1 MHELIKFWD
10 DNWWWLIW
18 VGGGAAEWVADQFGA
33 GVAAISKRRRR
44 RIKHREKLRAL
55 EIEGKRRALE
65 SAHPRPVKPTCGC
78 GHDVAFHNRESLL
91 CFGEG
96 SKANGKPICGCQG
109 YIGPEPLPTYYAD
122 PLAELDNLHPEGD
135 GK

>member
-18 VGGGAAEWVADQFGA
+18 VGGGAIEWVADQFDA
-33 GVAAISKRRRR
+33 GVAAVSKRRRR
-44 RIKHREKLRAL
+44 KIKHREELRKL

-65 SAHPRPVKPTCGC
+65 SAHPLPVKPTCGC

-91 CFGEG
+91 CFGAG
-96 SKANGKPICGCQG
+96 AKASGKANCGCQG

-122 PLAELDNLHPEGD
+122 PLADLDNLYPDGD
-135 GK
+135 KK